1 MAISTRL
8 LAEKSILR
16 QKDDKNSKESLS
28 SSSKP
33 NQEGKQRA
41 FSAHSLII

>member
-1 MAISTRL
+1 MASSTRL

-16 QKDDKNSKESLS
+16 QKDDKNSKKSLSS

-33 NQEGKQRA
+33 NQEGKQR
-41 FSAHSLII
+41 HSLLLV

>member
-1 MAISTRL
+1 M
-8 LAEKSILR
+8 AEKSILR
-16 QKDDKNSKESLS
+16 QKDDKYSKKSLSS

-41 FSAHSLII
+41 FSALSLII